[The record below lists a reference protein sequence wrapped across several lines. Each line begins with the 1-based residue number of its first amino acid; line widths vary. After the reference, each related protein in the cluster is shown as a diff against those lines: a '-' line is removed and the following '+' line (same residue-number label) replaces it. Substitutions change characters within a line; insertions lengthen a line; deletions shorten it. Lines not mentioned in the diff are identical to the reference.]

1 MPKIIEIILEVVGSV
16 VVLAAMILIF
26 QHMVAYN
33 SQNPT
38 DPKNGYIT
46 QQVEAT
52 ITDVFGIT
60 KNTVSNI
67 PDNASNPEETVTP

>member
-33 SQNPT
+33 SQDPT
-38 DPKNGYIT
+38 DNANGYIT
-46 QQVEAT
+46 QQVEQT
-52 ITDVFGIT
+52 IHDVFDLT
-60 KNTVSNI
+60 KKTVSEL
-67 PDNASNPEETVTP
+67 PETE